1 MFGEAMDETTGTAE
15 TTGGDRRDRSTTH
28 GIVLAVIFSIPVA
41 MLIGTILSDTH
52 ELSAGTLAGL
62 TASIEGQ
69 IAEVEA
75 YAPPHCLELEWRA
88 IGACCRE
95 AWFAGKGTAD
105 DAYRAEQ
112 AWSAARIAEQQ
123 LARAGYAFDPALP
136 EGERL
141 RPWRES
147 DTFPDLA
154 LPDWK

>member
-1 MFGEAMDETTGTAE
+1 MDETTGMTGTAE

-28 GIVLAVIFSIPVA
+28 GIVLAVIFSIPVT

-112 AWSAARIAEQQ
+112 AWSAARIAERQ
-123 LARAGYAFDPALP
+123 LARAGYACDHALP

>member
-1 MFGEAMDETTGTAE
+1 MDETIKM
-15 TTGGDRRDRSTTH
+15 TGGDRRDRSTAY

-41 MLIGTILSDTH
+41 ILIWTILSDKH
-52 ELSAGTLAGL
+52 DLSAGTLAGL
-62 TASIEGQ
+62 TVSIEGQ

-75 YAPPHCLELEWRA
+75 YAPPHCLELEWSA

-95 AWFAGKGTAD
+95 AWFGGKGTAD

-123 LARAGYAFDPALP
+123 LARAGYAYDTSLP
-136 EGERL
+136 KGERL
-141 RPWRES
+141 RPWRDS
-147 DTFPDLA
+147 DTFPDIT